1 MGYIPKF
8 AYLDHF
14 INVCYPFG
22 IHWKHNYIKKS
33 TRIIYDTYKSEIEEG
48 TTIAFIARGTSGAM
62 IAGAMLNELHS
73 IDSYVDSRILIVR
86 KENDTSAHCS
96 SLKGIEE
103 LKEARLIVVD
113 DFISSGDTVEAILR
127 ALDTWFETP
136 PSPMFKY
143 DMLVVSNYICKED
156 LKKNTGGMNYRMWKG
171 ICSRFDIV
179 VCCPK
184 PD

>member
-14 INVCYPFG
+14 ITVCYPFG
-22 IHWKHNYIKKS
+22 IHWKHGYIKKS
-33 TRIIYDTYKSEIEEG
+33 TEIIYNTYKSEIEEG
-48 TTIAFIARGTSGAM
+48 TTIAFVARGTSGAM
-62 IAGAMLNELHS
+62 IAGAMLNELHN
-73 IDSYVDSRILIVR
+73 IDSSVSACILIVR

-96 SLKGIEE
+96 SLKGIED
-103 LKEARLIVVD
+103 LKDARLIVVD

-136 PSPMFKY
+136 PLPIYKY
-143 DMLVVSNYICKED
+143 DMLVVSNYICKKD
-156 LKKNTGGMNYRMWKG
+156 LKKNTGREDYRMWKS

>member
-14 INVCYPFG
+14 ITVCYPFG
-22 IHWKHNYIKKS
+22 IHWKHEYIKKS
-33 TRIIYDTYKSEIEEG
+33 TRIIYDIYKSEIEEG
-48 TTIAFIARGTSGAM
+48 ATIAFVARGTSGAM
-62 IAGAMLNELHS
+62 IAGAMLNELYN
-73 IDSYVDSRILIVR
+73 IDSCVDARILIVR

-96 SLKGIEE
+96 SLKGIED

-113 DFISSGDTVEAILR
+113 DFISSGDTILSILEE
-127 ALDTWFETP
+127 LDKYYEII
-136 PSPMFKY
+136 PSPKEKY
-143 DMLVVSNYICKED
+143 DMLCVSNFID
-156 LKKNTGGMNYRMWKG
+156 ARSLKKKYNSSYNTLKA

-184 PD
+184 PE

>member
-8 AYLDHF
+8 VYLDHF
-14 INVCYPFG
+14 INVVYPFG
-22 IHWKHNYIKKS
+22 IYWKHEYIKKS
-33 TRIIYDTYKSEIEEG
+33 TRIIYNIYKSEIEEG
-48 TTIAFIARGTSGAM
+48 TTMAFIARGTSGAM

-73 IDSYVDSRILIVR
+73 IDSSVDARILIVR

-96 SLKGIEE
+96 SLKGIEDLE
-103 LKEARLIVVD
+103 EARLIVVD
-113 DFISSGDTVEAILR
+113 DFISSGDTIEAILR
-127 ALDTWFETP
+127 ALDIWFENP

-143 DMLVVSNYICKED
+143 DMLVVSNYICKEY
-156 LKKNTGGMNYRMWKG
+156 LKKNTGVEDYRMWKS

>member
-14 INVCYPFG
+14 IHVVYPFG
-22 IHWKHNYIKKS
+22 INWEYDYIKKS

-48 TTIAFIARGTSGAM
+48 TTMAFVARGTSGAM
-62 IAGAMLNELHS
+62 IAGAMMNELHN
-73 IDSYVDSRILIVR
+73 IDSLAKSCIIIVR

-96 SLKGIEE
+96 SLKGIED
-103 LKEARLIVVD
+103 LNNARLVVVD
-113 DFISSGDTVEAILR
+113 DFISSGDTILSILEE
-127 ALDTWFETP
+127 LDKYYEII
-136 PSPMFKY
+136 PSPKEKY
-143 DMLVVSNYICKED
+143 DMLCVSNFID
-156 LKKNTGGMNYRMWKG
+156 ARSLKKKYNSSYDTWKA

-184 PD
+184 PE

>member
-8 AYLDHF
+8 IHLDRF

-22 IHWKHNYIKKS
+22 IHWKHEYIKKS

-48 TTIAFIARGTSGAM
+48 TTMAFVARGTSGAM

-73 IDSYVDSRILIVR
+73 IDSSVDARILIVR

-96 SLKGIEE
+96 SLKGLDDLLEY
-103 LKEARLIVVD
+103 RLIIVD
-113 DFISSGDTVEAILR
+113 DFISSGETILSILGE
-127 ALDTWFETP
+127 LDKWFENI
-136 PSPMFKY
+136 PSPIFKY
-143 DMLVVSNYICKED
+143 DMLVVSNYIGKKS
-156 LKKNTGGMNYRMWKG
+156 LKKNYNKNYQIWKS